1 MQYLLLSVL
10 FSSLIFVIFK
20 LYTRF
25 KIETLYAIITNY
37 VVACIVGLL
46 FYDGEVE
53 LAHIPQKN
61 WFLGAMAL
69 GMLFILVFNL
79 MAATSQKLGVSVAS
93 VATKMSFVLPAF
105 LGIFLYK
112 EHLGVLKIVGIAIAV
127 LAVYFVSVKN
137 TGDVFKLSMLTL
149 PFLVFLGSG
158 TIDTAIKLFQERYVP
173 EHEFALFSAT
183 VFAAAAVVGLI
194 FIITNSIK
202 KPLKINLKNVGGG
215 ILLGVP
221 NFFSIYFLLKALDY
235 KGLSSAS
242 IFTLNNVG
250 IVMLST
256 LLGILLFKEKLQ
268 SRNWLGI
275 ALAVISILLV
285 AFS

>member
-10 FSSLIFVIFK
+10 FSSFIFVIFK
-20 LYTRF
+20 LYSRF

-37 VVACIVGLL
+37 VVACMVGLL
-46 FYDGEVE
+46 FYEGKVDW
-53 LAHIPQKN
+53 LLIPQKR
-61 WFLGAMAL
+61 WFFGAMAL
-69 GMLFILVFNL
+69 GVLFILVFNI

-105 LGIFLYK
+105 LGVFLYN
-112 EHLGVLKIVGIAIAV
+112 EHLGLVKIIGIVIAV

-137 TGDVFKLSMLTL
+137 TGEVFKLAMLML

-158 TIDTAIKLFQERYVP
+158 TIDIAIKFFQELYVP
-173 EHEFALFSAT
+173 EYEFALFSAT
-183 VFAAAAVVGLI
+183 VFAAAAVVGLV
-194 FIITNSIK
+194 FITANSVR
-202 KPLKINLKNVGGG
+202 KPLKVNLKNVGGG

-256 LLGILLFKEKLQ
+256 FLGILLFKEKLQ
-268 SRNWLGI
+268 LRNWLGI
-275 ALAVISILLV
+275 GLAVISIFLV

>member
-1 MQYLLLSVL
+1 MQYLLLSIL
-10 FSSLIFVIFK
+10 FSSFIFVIFK

-46 FYDGEVE
+46 FYEGKVE
-53 LAHIPQKN
+53 LSSIPQKN

-69 GMLFILVFNL
+69 GVLFILVFNI

-105 LGIFLYK
+105 LGVFLYN
-112 EHLGVLKIVGIAIAV
+112 EYLGSVKIIGIIIAV
-127 LAVYFVSVKN
+127 LAVYFVSVKRN
-137 TGDVFKLSMLTL
+137 SDVFKLSMLTL

-158 TIDTAIKLFQERYVP
+158 AIDTAIKFFQELYVP
-173 EHEFALFSAT
+173 ENEFALFSAT
-183 VFAAAAVVGLI
+183 VFATAAVVGLI
-194 FIITNSIK
+194 FILANSRR
-202 KPLKINLKNVGGG
+202 KPVKVNFRNIGGG

-256 LLGILLFKEKLQ
+256 FLGILLFKEKLE

-275 ALAVISILLV
+275 GLAIISILLV

>member
-1 MQYLLLSVL
+1 MQYLLLSIL
-10 FSSLIFVIFK
+10 FSSFIFVIFK

-46 FYDGEVE
+46 FYEGKVE
-53 LAHIPQKN
+53 LGSIAKKN

-69 GMLFILVFNL
+69 GVLFILVFNI
-79 MAATSQKLGVSVAS
+79 MAATSQKLGVAVAS

-105 LGIFLYK
+105 LGVFLYN
-112 EHLGVLKIVGIAIAV
+112 EYLGSVKIIGIIIAV
-127 LAVYFVSVKN
+127 LAVYFVSVKRN
-137 TGDVFKLSMLTL
+137 SGVFTLSMLTL

-158 TIDTAIKLFQERYVP
+158 AIDTAIKFFQELYVP
-173 EHEFALFSAT
+173 ENEFALFSAT

-194 FIITNSIK
+194 FILAKSRR
-202 KPLKINLKNVGGG
+202 KPVKVNFRNIVGG

-256 LLGILLFKEKLQ
+256 FLGILLFKEKLE

>member
-1 MQYLLLSVL
+1 MQYLLLSIL
-10 FSSLIFVIFK
+10 FSSFIFVIFK

-46 FYDGEVE
+46 FYEGTVE
-53 LAHIPQKN
+53 LGNIPQKN
-61 WFLGAMAL
+61 WFLGALAL
-69 GMLFILVFNL
+69 GVLFILVFNI
-79 MAATSQKLGVSVAS
+79 MAATSQKLGVAVAS

-105 LGIFLYK
+105 LGVFLYK
-112 EHLGVLKIVGIAIAV
+112 EYLGSVKIIGIIIAV
-127 LAVYFVSVKN
+127 LAVYFVSVKRN
-137 TGDVFKLSMLTL
+137 SAVFKLSMLTL

-158 TIDTAIKLFQERYVP
+158 AIDTAIKFFQELYVP
-173 EHEFALFSAT
+173 ENEFALFSAT
-183 VFAAAAVVGLI
+183 VFAAAAAVGLI
-194 FIITNSIK
+194 FILANSRR
-202 KPLKINLKNVGGG
+202 KPLKVNLKNISGG

-256 LLGILLFKEKLQ
+256 FLGILLFKEKLEL
-268 SRNWLGI
+268 RNWLGI
-275 ALAVISILLV
+275 GLAIISILLV